1 MQFVRGRHAPALLNA
16 CRAADASTIFAT
28 KRYEPAHVRGDADVA
43 SRLADDGVELVQ
55 LPGHL
60 LFEPEK
66 IRIDMR
72 NERYFFGTL
81 MPFLHAAEKS
91 GGKPGKPLPPPPDAR
106 IVDVAAYVVDAAGG
120 DDDDAAGDNDA
131 VVRVDALEALGLLPP
146 SDADVNWLGRRP
158 LARFVS
164 FNPLKKK
171 KKEKNSLNGGIR
183 VDFFYFFFKTGYCSI
198 GGVPVRNGMKLTNER
213 SLARS

>member
-1 MQFVRGRHAPALLNA
+1 MQFVRGQHAPALLAA

-43 SRLADDGVELVQ
+43 ARLADDGVELVQ

-91 GGKPGKPLPPPPDAR
+91 GGKPGKPLPAPPDAR
-106 IVDVAAYVVDAAGG
+106 IVDAAAG
-120 DDDDAAGDNDA
+120 DDDAG
-131 VVRVDALEALGLLPP
+131 VRVDALEALGLLPP
-146 SDADVNWLGRRP
+146 SDVDANWRGRRP
-158 LARFVS
+158 L
-164 FNPLKKK
+164 P
-171 KKEKNSLNGGIR
+171 R
-183 VDFFYFFFKTGYCSI
+183 VLQY
-198 GGVPVRNGMKLTNER
+198 
-213 SLARS
+213 ARST